1 MKGAEQ
7 MNDDKKVTI
16 EITVDENINFSIINP
31 CGDKNNPAL
40 HIALAMVKLITE
52 AGRKNE

>member
-16 EITVDENINFSIINP
+16 EITVDEDINFSIINP

-52 AGRKNE
+52 AGGENE